1 MAKIKP
7 ITISFKN
14 NEEDQKLYNWISSKS
29 NFSGFI
35 KDILREKM
43 EEDGNFNPGAGI
55 EESTNNNDKLLDL
68 TDFEVE

>member
-7 ITISFKN
+7 ITVSFKN
-14 NEEDQKLYNWISSKS
+14 NEEDRKLYEWISSKS

-43 EEDGNFNPGAGI
+43 EEERTGEVTKVVN
-55 EESTNNNDKLLDL
+55 EVKKESKLLDL
-68 TDFEVE
+68 SDF

>member
-14 NEEDQKLYNWISSKS
+14 REEDIKLYEWISSKS

-43 EEDGNFNPGAGI
+43 EEDSIGTKVKTEVKEA
-55 EESTNNNDKLLDL
+55 KLMDL
-68 TDFEVE
+68 SDF

>member
-14 NEEDQKLYNWISSKS
+14 NEEDLKLSDWISKKS

-35 KDILREKM
+35 KDILRKKM
-43 EEDGNFNPGAGI
+43 EEDNNLSFSTVT
-55 EESTNNNDKLLDL
+55 EESTNKDNKLLDL
-68 TDFEVE
+68 SDF